1 MGGEW
6 SHQQPVRQQ
15 ASSALVDF
23 DSFKVNLKRPEK

>member
-6 SHQQPVRQQ
+6 SRQHTLRQQ